1 MLVINTC
8 RYFIIQTCRYSID
21 TLLFLH
27 QVVLFSLFN
36 DLYLLKETFIKF
48 CVIEKLREKHLEQAF
63 LWEIIPDSPGT
74 SKLKQIRLQSSI
86 D

>member
-36 DLYLLKETFIKF
+36 DLYLLKEIFIKF